1 MTQTTQIVTGPVGRR
16 ATPLGAAPRK
26 GRKKTDGATPWLFIA
41 PAFLGIIVFYLW
53 PVLQTAG
60 FSFQK
65 FGAFGGGT
73 FAGLDNYRQMLA
85 DPNVP
90 RAFLNT
96 AIYSVI
102 VLLGVP
108 IALYFASLIN
118 RPGLRF
124 ATFYRVMFFL
134 PYVAMPAAIAIVWR
148 LIYNGDYGILNYFLS
163 LFEVKGP
170 YWVSTEWFALVAV
183 GLLGLWSSMGF
194 NMIILSAG
202 LKGVPPELYE
212 AAQIDGATP
221 WRQFR
226 SITIP
231 LVAPSIFLVT
241 IMTVIGAFQLYD
253 LLFVLLGPSN
263 PAMPQTQSLVY
274 LFYTQAFVQ
283 NDAGYASALAML
295 VLVIIALITLFQ
307 FRAQKRWVNYE

>member
-1 MTQTTQIVTGPVGRR
+1 
-16 ATPLGAAPRK
+16 
-26 GRKKTDGATPWLFIA
+26 
-41 PAFLGIIVFYLW
+41 
-53 PVLQTAG
+53 
-60 FSFQK
+60 
-65 FGAFGGGT
+65 
-73 FAGLDNYRQMLA
+73 
-85 DPNVP
+85 
-90 RAFLNT
+90 
-96 AIYSVI
+96 
-102 VLLGVP
+102 
-108 IALYFASLIN
+108 
-118 RPGLRF
+118 
-124 ATFYRVMFFL
+124 
-134 PYVAMPAAIAIVWR
+134 
-148 LIYNGDYGILNYFLS
+148 
-163 LFEVKGP
+163 
-170 YWVSTEWFALVAV
+170 
-183 GLLGLWSSMGF
+183 MGF

>member
-1 MTQTTQIVTGPVGRR
+1 MTQSTQAPPRPGERRTAPTG
-16 ATPLGAAPRK
+16 TGAARSRK
-26 GRKKTDGATPWLFIA
+26 SSDGIIPWLFIA
-41 PAFLGIIVFYLW
+41 PAFLGIAVFYLW
-53 PVLQTAG
+53 PVVQTAG

-65 FGAFGGGT
+65 FGPFGGGS
-73 FAGLDNYRQMLA
+73 FAGLDNYRQMA
-85 DPNVP
+85 SDPEVP

-96 AIYSVI
+96 AVYSLI

-134 PYVAMPAAIAIVWR
+134 PYIAMPAAIAIVWR
-148 LIYNGDYGILNYFLS
+148 LIYNGDYGVLNYVLS
-163 LFEVKGP
+163 LVGIDGP

-183 GLLGLWSSMGF
+183 GVLGLWSSMGF

-202 LKGVPPELYE
+202 LKGVPAELYE
-212 AAQIDGATP
+212 AAQIDGATS

-274 LFYTQAFVQ
+274 LFYTQAFV
-283 NDAGYASALAML
+283 NNNAGYASALAML
-295 VLVIIALITLFQ
+295 VLFIIALITVFQ

>member
-1 MTQTTQIVTGPVGRR
+1 MTLKTQTPAGPLRR
-16 ATPLGAAPRK
+16 REAPQGKAPGKPRK
-26 GRKKTDGATPWLFIA
+26 PGDGGIPWLFIA

-53 PVLQTAG
+53 PIIQTAG
-60 FSFQK
+60 FSFQT
-65 FGAFGGGT
+65 FGPFGGGT

-96 AIYSVI
+96 AIYSTI

-134 PYVAMPAAIAIVWR
+134 PYIAMPAAIAIVWR
-148 LIYNGDYGILNYFLS
+148 HIYNGDYGVLNFFLS
-163 LFEVKGP
+163 LVGVDGP

-183 GLLGLWSSMGF
+183 GLLGLWASMGF

-212 AAQIDGATP
+212 AAQIDGATS

-226 SITIP
+226 SITVP

-253 LLFVLLGPSN
+253 LLFVLLGPAN

-274 LFYTQAFVQ
+274 LFYTEAFVQ

>member
-1 MTQTTQIVTGPVGRR
+1 MSQLTRARSGSLRPPQGQRVPTPTT
-16 ATPLGAAPRK
+16 PRK
-26 GRKKTDGATPWLFIA
+26 KSDGVIPWLFIA
-41 PAFLGIIVFYLW
+41 PAFIGIVLFYLW

-65 FGAFGGGT
+65 FGPFGGGT
-73 FAGLDNYRQMLA
+73 FSGLENYRRIVT
-85 DPNVP
+85 DPEVP

-96 AIYSVI
+96 AIYSFI

-148 LIYNGDYGILNYFLS
+148 LIYNGDYGVLNFVLS
-163 LFEVKGP
+163 FFGIPGP

-202 LKGVPPELYE
+202 LKGVPAEIYE
-212 AAQIDGATP
+212 AAQIDGASA

-231 LVAPSIFLVT
+231 LVTPSIFLVT

-295 VLVIIALITLFQ
+295 VLVIIGLITLFQ